1 MGQSNKKNSS
11 GIYDSIYDYFGE
23 TYSNHDDNNQ
33 FVGSDEF
40 YSYGT
45 GYFCQDLFING
56 T

>member
-1 MGQSNKKNSS
+1 MCRKNPKIDARGSD
-11 GIYDSIYDYFGE
+11 G
-23 TYSNHDDNNQ
+23 TQ

-40 YSYGT
+40 NSYGT